1 MVSSCGQILNRIALT
16 WDLCVRAVYR
26 AQRGAECTALT
37 TVSHPDPGPE
47 AWSHNIMLDSTEQ
60 RAMFTLIYC

>member
-47 AWSHNIMLDSTEQ
+47 AWSHNIMCADTE
-60 RAMFTLIYC
+60 RNIYFYILY